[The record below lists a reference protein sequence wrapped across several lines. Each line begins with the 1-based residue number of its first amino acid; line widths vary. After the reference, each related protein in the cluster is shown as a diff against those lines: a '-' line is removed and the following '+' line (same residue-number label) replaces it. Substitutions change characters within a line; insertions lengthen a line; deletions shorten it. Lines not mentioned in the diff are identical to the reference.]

1 MKNLVLKCTLHATF
15 TFSRT
20 HVSELGEGEKEEA
33 GRQRDAMAGER
44 FPMQIP

>member
-1 MKNLVLKCTLHATF
+1 MKHLELKWILHARF

-20 HVSELGEGEKEEA
+20 HVSELGKGEEEEA
-33 GRQRDAMAGER
+33 GGQRDAVAGER